1 QNRWLFLINKDFCV
15 ILAKDRLHVHSSKS
29 RNMTATPKKVLLD
42 DYRNVLI
49 RQEETIIF
57 SLIERAQFLR
67 NAPIYRKRADATASL
82 LSFKGKY
89 NGFEGSFLEFMLSET
104 ERLHALNRRYTS
116 PDEHAFFP
124 SFLPDP
130 ILPPLDY
137 QSVLIPNTINI
148 NDQIMSVY
156 LEKLLPHI
164 THDSDDHT
172 TFGSS
177 ANADIAVLQALSKRI
192 HFGKF
197 IAEAKFQVT
206 FLLLLSSSLT
216 LNMKAETERYTALI
230 LANDAEGI
238 MDALTNLAVED
249 VRVGMTCAK
258 ISCIVASRKSSCGCA
273 SRHQLAY
280 LLQRLHHPS
289 VSFVGPVGSFA
300 HSAAVAH
307 FANQRNFYPVG
318 TLTDVFASVVA
329 HQTAFGLVAFE
340 DSQVGISK
348 DAQLLLIA
356 SGLVVTAETV
366 LERPFVLA
374 TSSAS
379 VPPADVTAVYM
390 PASAEAGFGL
400 IVDRIWSGAKVV
412 QVASVDEAARCAQRL
427 RGAVAVTTA
436 DAAKAADLH
445 VLDTPVDLSAISK
458 PPPALSVR
466 FLVVGRSAQPPTG
479 QDKTCLCVNV
489 KHEVGSL
496 LSALQVFKTHGVNMT
511 CLESLQR
518 SAAAGEFGFY
528 MELDGHRDDR
538 HVSDALAALRSTT
551 QHVRCLGSFPVHHQR
566 RS

>member
-1 QNRWLFLINKDFCV
+1 
-15 ILAKDRLHVHSSKS
+15 
-29 RNMTATPKKVLLD
+29 MTATPKKVLLD

-197 IAEAKFQVT
+197 IAEAKFQ
-206 FLLLLSSSLT
+206 
-216 LNMKAETERYTALI
+216 AETKRYTALI

-249 VRVGMTCAK
+249 KVVMRVRFKASTYGQD
-258 ISCIVASRKSSCGCA
+258 IVDDTTTTIHDNSNSIEHCKVDPQVIADLYRNFVMPLTK
-273 SRHQLAY
+273 QVQVAY

-366 LERPFVLA
+366 LQRPFVLA

-466 FLVVGRSAQPPTG
+466 FLVVGRSVQPPTG
-479 QDKTCLCVNV
+479 NDKTCLCVNV

-496 LSALQVFKTHGVNMT
+496 LSALQVFKVQCRM
-511 CLESLQR
+511 
-518 SAAAGEFGFY
+518 
-528 MELDGHRDDR
+528 
-538 HVSDALAALRSTT
+538 
-551 QHVRCLGSFPVHHQR
+551 
-566 RS
+566 